1 MSEQTLLVR
10 GWSVPKHN
18 ETQNEDSWGVNKCA
32 GLIAIADG
40 VGTASYSR
48 EWAEVLVS
56 GFVNGQLTIPEN
68 ITLFQDQLVPL
79 REQWSELVPW
89 ERLAQKGYPYDW
101 KAKQGGFSTFLGL
114 KIHSGMWS
122 AFAIG
127 DCNLFSIT
135 YDAKFRISWPASSDA
150 DFGNTPVSIRSV
162 NFAGSTD
169 PHSDRNV
176 FHSLQK
182 SESRI
187 KSGDC
192 IVMCTDALS
201 AFLLANR
208 NRSELWWTLLGLDD
222 SLEDFARWIARLR
235 KEGLKN
241 DDTTAVVI
249 EMY

>member
-10 GWSVPKHN
+10 GWSVPKYS
-18 ETQNEDSWGVNKCA
+18 ETQNEDSWGADTCT

-56 GFVNGQLTIPEN
+56 GFVGGQLAIPESVA
-68 ITLFQDQLVPL
+68 LFENQLGPL
-79 REQWSELVPW
+79 RNQWWGMVPW

-114 KIHSGMWS
+114 KIQNGGWS

-127 DCNLFSIT
+127 DCNLFVVT
-135 YDAKFRISWPASSDA
+135 YDANYRISWPASSDA

-162 NFAGSTD
+162 KFGRSND
-169 PHSDRNV
+169 PHSDKNV
-176 FHSLQK
+176 FHALQK
-182 SESRI
+182 HESRLE
-187 KSGDC
+187 SGDC
-192 IVMCTDALS
+192 IVLCTDALS
-201 AFLLANR
+201 AFLLANK
-208 NRSELWWTLLGLDD
+208 NRSELWWTLLSFDD
-222 SLEDFARWIARLR
+222 SQENFAEWIGLLR
-235 KEGLKN
+235 REGLKN

-249 EMY
+249 ETL